1 MKMSMY
7 VAYAL
12 GKYKEGVFNSAVE
25 ALKYFYDKGIR
36 YGTVCNDEYEGHQ
49 LKEYVDLLKEA
60 GLETDSYVT
69 IVNTASF
76 DKNER
81 RKNIDI
87 VKKDI
92 DQMEKIG
99 IPFLMV
105 APSVELVDT
114 DEELHKMRE
123 ILVESFAEITEYS
136 KGAGIVT
143 TLENQSLIRRADSTI
158 KDVKYILDAVPD
170 LRYVL
175 DAGNFFCVREDALEA
190 YEILKDKIVL
200 AHYKDWAYV
209 ESGGFTRENMKN
221 FDGVPF
227 GKGEVP
233 LAEISKRL
241 VRDGFDISVLLE
253 YNAMSKT
260 IDQLGES
267 AEFMVKLF
275 EKLSAEKS

>member
-12 GKYKEGVFNSAVE
+12 GKYREGVFESEVE
-25 ALKYFYDKGIR
+25 SLKYFYDRGIR
-36 YGTVCNDEYEGHQ
+36 YGTVCNDEYAGYP
-49 LKEYVDLLKEA
+49 LSKYVDILKEA

-87 VKKDI
+87 VKRDI
-92 DQMEKIG
+92 DEMERLG
-99 IPFLMV
+99 IPILMV
-105 APSVELVDT
+105 APSVELANS
-114 DEELHKMRE
+114 DEEMHKMRE
-123 ILVESFAEITEYS
+123 ILVESFSEIAEYS
-136 KGAGIVT
+136 REAGIVT
-143 TLENQSLIRRADSTI
+143 TLENQSLIHRADSTI

-170 LRYVL
+170 LKYVF
-175 DAGNFFCVREDALEA
+175 DAGNFFCVREDALQA
-190 YEILKDKIVL
+190 YEMLKDKIVL

-209 ESGGFTRENMKN
+209 ESGGFERENMKN

-233 LAEISKRL
+233 LEEISKRL

-267 AEFMVKLF
+267 ADFLVKMF
-275 EKLSAEKS
+275 KN